1 MNKYHLISLPR
12 SGQHLT
18 ERLLEAICKYFNK
31 PYSYCE
37 FYTCCQEVPCKK
49 NSIFMKNHDFGL
61 THSKNSDEKYIVLY
75 RTDLVQQFDS
85 WFKLLLKPEKRNVY
99 FNQPLLYNYFLFFT
113 KKHLP
118 YRNSFLNKWVKQNEN
133 YKQSENKN
141 IIAIYYDELV
151 KNPLNYLKKLLDFME
166 IKYEENDPIK
176 ILSNFEEIKY
186 LNRLSLELHKK
197 ILSDINKL
205 PDYVPDYVPTN
216 VPNYVPNY
224 VPNNLPRD
232 ISTSRQYLQNNILS
246 NKSRDISKNKN
257 KRWKLF

>member
-37 FYTCCQEVPCKK
+37 FYSCCQEVPCKK

-118 YRNSFLNKWVKQNEN
+118 YRNSFLNK
-133 YKQSENKN
+133 N
-141 IIAIYYDELV
+141 IIAIDYDELV

-166 IKYEENDPIK
+166 IKYEENDAIK

-205 PDYVPDYVPTN
+205 PD
-216 VPNYVPNY
+216 Y